1 MSGYREVFR
10 SSVAAVGLH
19 LFMQSR
25 FDMSS
30 FCVTLCMCAC
40 VRFCVARDA
49 LWFLSCCANGHIR
62 ESTSFLY
69 SPHTS
74 PKSSSHLH
82 LHTRTLTDR
91 PCDGMIVIPPL
102 TAARIGTNAKMKRIS
117 TGHSVGET

>member
-19 LFMQSR
+19 LFMQR
-25 FDMSS
+25 RLDLSS
-30 FCVTLCMCAC
+30 FCVSLCVCAC

-49 LWFLSCCANGHIR
+49 LCVYRAVPMGIFGNPRL
-62 ESTSFLY
+62 FLY

-74 PKSSSHLH
+74 PKSSAHLH
-82 LHTRTLTDR
+82 LHARTLTDH